1 MSENRMGQRHQYR
14 KKADQYVIAVE
25 LGLDTD
31 GFTYYKWGAEQRAKA
46 GDWLINNH
54 GDIYTVD
61 KDVFVR
67 TYREVTPGRYVKT
80 TPVWAEVASA
90 AGSVKT
96 KEGVS
101 HYNAGD
107 YVVSNNEDGSD
118 AYCISAAKFEAM
130 YELVG

>member
-1 MSENRMGQRHQYR
+1 MGQRRQYR
-14 KKADQYVIAVE
+14 KKADQYVIAVP
-25 LGLDTD
+25 LDLDTD
-31 GFTYYKWGAEQRAKA
+31 GLTFQKWGAAQRAKA

-61 KDVFVR
+61 KDVFAR
-67 TYREVTPGRYVKT
+67 TYREVRPGHYVKI
-80 TPVWAEVASA
+80 TPIWAERTTE

-96 KEGVS
+96 KEGMS

-107 YVVSNNEDGSD
+107 YLVSNNEDGSD